1 MYGEELKTE
10 DFLEEGDAELMI
22 GRSLKFLGEL
32 FENLTYTNSLVL
44 NITHQL
50 HNLYNKKQPKGH
62 EIYSSMFKHVRLA
75 PVFDALG
82 SLLGGL
88 ALLDSV
94 VTDNEN
100 LTSHWELYKRMM
112 QFVKN
117 NPSKYNI
124 SDKQE
129 RQLRK
134 CLTYLDSSLLAS
146 NALAICLGQKSFDVT
161 IATNKELQYE
171 FLTYIRLKMEKVV
184 NSLESQYEN
193 DEAFQVIDLLAVYAL
208 YRRLYPKDFD
218 KKVFKAIWALQKK
231 APGVVVMGLVVFFP
245 AQFISRHCPSP
256 KSMTLEPKDPTAFM
270 GIYLNRSDEQLTG
283 MIRSWTQ
290 KYNNWS
296 AKMTSLLMSPAETTD
311 SKAAALAEARGNLLI
326 QGVLLVRQI
335 KNYIL
340 TNIALHLCSGTAFRQ
355 TNVPLLL
362 NALELIKAIQ
372 NTFRQRASMQPM
384 NLVYFNRVL
393 AHKVARS
400 LAGILDRTSRKKGE
414 SFDAVAAVQA
424 CHEILR
430 GSINSSRLILLRLL
444 TCIADMKGGMRE
456 DERNVLTETLWKLEL
471 SVDLDTWVHKAT
483 DCSFLYWARELHTP
497 FLNYLY
503 NDSANV
509 HRLKYLYQALEDATE
524 LVRSSVHVESSADLH
539 SLYVDDLLSELRNLL
554 IMPLSRAIESDL
566 RLQTHT
572 VYIEGMMRQNPL
584 QANNLSWYL
593 EAEDFEFCGRI
604 VSIKRE
610 VEDYIDET
618 FYNMTALNLTDW
630 RIYEEMRALAKQK
643 YKLQLTDV
651 HLPSKS
657 LDQGLDLLSITKK
670 LAGFVA
676 QFRYNMHGHFFI
688 EISAEDASHVQC
700 VTYNHIGN
708 SLTTHGIGVVA
719 TTINATYR
727 LLAKKF
733 QVFSQFLYDDHVLS
747 PLMKDKKY
755 YETNC
760 QSLGQMFPYERAE
773 LFNREIRRLGVFDA
787 NQTYMDKFRHLIV
800 HIGNMLGLI
809 RTIKT
814 AALSVSSAST
824 QFMPDTQTITKL
836 AELCE
841 NFSPDVKQAT
851 ENLDKIVE
859 SMTKSYSEDT
869 NYFELLVQTF
879 KGVLNNSQ
887 ATHLQY
893 FYLIIPALSINYVES
908 LLIAK
913 DKLHKKKASGMY
925 FTDDGFALGLAYVL
939 RILDQEAP
947 FDSLHW
953 FGSVSSK
960 FSNERMSMASREGS
974 TEDLQKMQQISL
986 KKIEVFEQEFETLS
1000 FCYSAA
1006 KLFFNDTK

>member
-10 DFLEEGDAELMI
+10 EFLEEGDAELMI

-32 FENLTYTNSLVL
+32 FENLAYTNSLVL

-50 HNLYNKKQPKGH
+50 HNLYMKKQPKGR
-62 EIYSSMFKHVRLA
+62 ELYNSMFKQVRLA

-117 NPSKYNI
+117 SPTKYNI

-134 CLTYLDSSLLAS
+134 CLSYLDSSLLAS
-146 NALAICLGQKSFDVT
+146 NALAICLAQRSFDAT
-161 IATNKELQYE
+161 ITSNRELQYE
-171 FLTYIRLKMEKVV
+171 FQTYLRLKMEKIM

-193 DEAFQVIDLLAVYAL
+193 DEAFQLVNLLATYSL

-218 KKVFKAIWALQKK
+218 KKLFKAVWAMQKK

-245 AQFISRHCPSP
+245 AAFINRHCPSP
-256 KSMTLEPKDPTAFM
+256 KSMTLEPKDPNAFM
-270 GIYLNRSDEQLTG
+270 GIYLGRSDEQLTG
-283 MIRSWTQ
+283 MCRNWTQ

-296 AKMTSLLMSPAETTD
+296 ARMTSLLMSPADTAD
-311 SKAAALAEARGNLLI
+311 SRAAALAEARGNLLI
-326 QGVLLVRQI
+326 QGLLLVRQI

-340 TNIALHLCSGTAFRQ
+340 TNIALHLYSGTAFRQ
-355 TNVPLLL
+355 SNVPLLL
-362 NALELIKAIQ
+362 TAFELIKAIQ
-372 NTFRQRASMQPM
+372 NTFRQRAAMQPM
-384 NLVYFNRVL
+384 NLIYFNRAL
-393 AHKVARS
+393 AHKVAKS
-400 LAGILDRTSRKKGE
+400 LSGILDRTTRKKGDQ
-414 SFDAVAAVQA
+414 FDAISAVN
-424 CHEILR
+424 CCLEILR
-430 GSINSSRLILLRLL
+430 GSVNSSRLILLRLL
-444 TCIADMKGGMRE
+444 ACIADMKSGLRD
-456 DERNVLTETLWKLEL
+456 DERSILTESLWKLEL
-471 SVDLDTWVHKAT
+471 SVDLDAWIHKAT

-524 LVRSSVHVESSADLH
+524 LVRSSVHVENSADLH

-593 EAEDFEFCGRI
+593 EAEDFDFCGRT
-604 VSIKRE
+604 VSIRRE

-657 LDQGLDLLSITKK
+657 LDQGLDLLNITKK
-670 LAGFVA
+670 LASFVA
-676 QFRYNMHGHFFI
+676 QFKYNMHGHFFV
-688 EISAEDASHVQC
+688 EVSSEDASHVQC
-700 VTYNHIGN
+700 LTYNHIGN

-755 YETNC
+755 YETNS

-773 LFNREIRRLGVFDA
+773 LFNREIRRLGVFEG
-787 NQTYMDKFRHLIV
+787 NQTYMDKFRSLIV

-836 AELCE
+836 ADLCE
-841 NFSPDVKQAT
+841 NFSADVKQAS
-851 ENLDKIVE
+851 ENLDKIIE

-869 NYFELLVQTF
+869 NYFELLVMTF

-887 ATHLQY
+887 STHLQY
-893 FYLIIPALSINYVES
+893 FYMIIPALTINYVENI
-908 LLIAK
+908 LIAK
-913 DKLHKKKASGMY
+913 DRLYKKKAAGMY

-939 RILDQEAP
+939 RILDQDAHFE
-947 FDSLHW
+947 SLHW
-953 FGSVSSK
+953 FSSVTTK
-960 FSNERMSMASREGS
+960 FSNERIQMSTREGS

-1006 KLFFNDTK
+1006 KLFFDDSK